1 MSGEGIVLAVGM
13 IIGII
18 GALMFVFGGIVPS
31 INGGASNMPITI
43 FGVILIIFAVAM
55 EALVMRS

>member
-31 INGGASNMPITI
+31 INGAAANMPITI